1 MAEDKQ
7 AGSADA
13 GLGLDDEDRLPW
25 LEAADHVEDDG
36 EVSPARLIV
45 MVLGGLLL
53 IGAVLGG
60 LWWLQNGGARG
71 KGELIAAQEG
81 DYKVVPSNDAA
92 RTFDGEGD
100 ASFAASEGAEPA
112 GRVDPSRMPEEPA
125 VTPAEREAA
134 VKAAKKAAEDKAAAA
149 KAAVA
154 NRDGASK
161 DGADKDRPKVA
172 ASTPAVKAA
181 PAPNATPAAPTAV
194 NGAMVQLGA
203 FRSEAAATKAWTTLS
218 KRFAYLAD
226 MNRSVSPA
234 KVGDSTVY
242 RLRVSA
248 GSAAGAQN
256 LCGKL
261 RVAGENCV
269 IVR

>member
-1 MAEDKQ
+1 MAEDTQ
-7 AGSADA
+7 AGPAEA

-25 LEAADHVEDDG
+25 LEAAENFEDDG
-36 EVSPARLIV
+36 EVSPTRLIV

-53 IGAVLGG
+53 IGVVLGG

-71 KGELIAAQEG
+71 KGELIAAQQG

-112 GRVDPSRMPEEPA
+112 GRVDPSRLPEEPA

-134 VKAAKKAAEDKAAAA
+134 ARAAKKAAEDKAAAA
-149 KAAVA
+149 KAPATNKEA
-154 NRDGASK
+154 
-161 DGADKDRPKVA
+161 PKAPAPAPKA
-172 ASTPAVKAA
+172 AEPAPKAA
-181 PAPNATPAAPTAV
+181 PAAASG
-194 NGAMVQLGA
+194 GAMVQLGA

-248 GSAAGAQN
+248 GSAAGADS

-269 IVR
+269 VVR

>member
-7 AGSADA
+7 AGSVET

-25 LEAADHVEDDG
+25 LEAADHLEDDG

-45 MVLGGLLL
+45 MVLGGVLL

-60 LWWLQNGGARG
+60 LWWLQNGGTRG

-81 DYKVVPSNDAA
+81 DYKIVPSNDAA
-92 RTFDGEGD
+92 KTFDGEGD

-134 VKAAKKAAEDKAAAA
+134 ARAAKKAAEDKAADARIVLAGKDGARAVAPASKSADAA
-149 KAAVA
+149 KAA
-154 NRDGASK
+154 
-161 DGADKDRPKVA
+161 PA
-172 ASTPAVKAA
+172 A
-181 PAPNATPAAPTAV
+181 NATPAAPTAV
-194 NGAMVQLGA
+194 NGALVQLGA

-218 KRFAYLAD
+218 KRFAYLGD

-242 RLRVSA
+242 RLRVNA
-248 GSAAGAQN
+248 GSAGGAQN

>member
-1 MAEDKQ
+1 MADETEV
-7 AGSADA
+7 

-25 LEAADHVEDDG
+25 LEAAGDYDDEG
-36 EVSPARLIV
+36 EVSPARLLV

-81 DYKVVPSNDAA
+81 DYKVAPKNDAA
-92 RTFDGEGD
+92 KTFEGEGD

-134 VKAAKKAAEDKAAAA
+134 AKAKADKAAAEKARSAAMAA
-149 KAAVA
+149 K
-154 NRDGASK
+154 K
-161 DGADKDRPKVA
+161 P
-172 ASTPAVKAA
+172 AA
-181 PAPNATPAAPTAV
+181 PAPAAAAPAAPAGSATI
-194 NGAMVQLGA
+194 QLGA
-203 FRSEAAATKAWTTLS
+203 FSSEAAANKAWANLS

-226 MNRSVSPA
+226 LNRAVSPA
-234 KVGDSTVY
+234 EVGGNKVY
-242 RLRVSA
+242 RLRVIA
-248 GSAAGAQN
+248 GTAANAAN

-269 IVR
+269 VVR